1 MWRRGGGWAKQEEN
15 ERGIEIFSPAPPAAT
30 CIFKLAR
37 SFVLSRTRATPVT
50 FSPMEQIFTWASKVM
65 RICIGFHLYPIG
77 IGLETVPISQPIRRN
92 SKSCYGSL
100 THVFPRLA
108 PDNCVFFGFWLVHW
122 IACVRSDWPERTECE
137 WTCVRTGERKM
148 YVGTSF

>member
-1 MWRRGGGWAKQEEN
+1 MWGGSEQNRRRTREGWNFFPQLLPLLFVFSHSLAAS
-15 ERGIEIFSPAPPAAT
+15 FSP
-30 CIFKLAR
+30 
-37 SFVLSRTRATPVT
+37 RTRTMPVT
-50 FSPMEQIFTWASKVM
+50 FSPLEQIFTWASKVM
-65 RICIGFHLYPIG
+65 RICIGFDLYRIM

-108 PDNCVFFGFWLVHW
+108 PGNCVFFGFWLVHW